1 MTWPCQACTYININ
15 DRALR
20 CHSCNTHRP
29 NSNSV
34 APAIIDLTE
43 ICSPN
48 LTATDENERR
58 ISRRR
63 REDVME
69 SNRSRRRRR
78 LEQPSAMT
86 ISDRSDAL
94 ANGIS
99 FNNDNPSSSTKS
111 LQTHASSDKSDAY
124 AVAKNVSRS
133 KGGIDNEHNN
143 RKTSDSNVEDES
155 KLKLARKEESKLMK
169 GSETNDTRAVRNT
182 ESEYRSNSANGTKQK
197 HHPAEQSISAQRLT
211 DIYIPLKPNSAEALL
226 ERANIILQQSFKHK
240 SLRPLQQTAVMNT
253 LQRKSSIVV
262 MATGGGKSLC
272 FQLPALVGG
281 TVSTN
286 ICADTSR
293 VTIVV
298 CPLIALM
305 MDQVDNLH
313 RRGIHTAACL
323 SSSHNSKTR
332 QEILNRLQLDKT
344 KAQKGVDNNNHSPK
358 PTPIQLLYCT
368 PELIETDKFR
378 AILTN
383 LYKSDR
389 LYLFA
394 IDEAHCLSTWGET
407 FNTRACNQSFIAL
420 IFLP

>member
-1 MTWPCQACTYININ
+1 M
-15 DRALR
+15 
-20 CHSCNTHRP
+20 
-29 NSNSV
+29 

-48 LTATDENERR
+48 LTATDENERHA
-58 ISRRR
+58 SRRR

-78 LEQPSAMT
+78 LEENSAMT

-94 ANGIS
+94 ANDTS
-99 FNNDNPSSSTKS
+99 FHNDNPSSSTKS

-143 RKTSDSNVEDES
+143 WKTSDNNVEDKS
-155 KLKLARKEESKLMK
+155 KFIPARK
-169 GSETNDTRAVRNT
+169 DTRAERNT

-197 HHPAEQSISAQRLT
+197 HHPEEQSISAQRLT
-211 DIYIPLKPNSAEALL
+211 GIYIPLKPNSAEALL

-281 TVSTN
+281 TISTN

-313 RRGIHTAACL
+313 KRGIHTAACL

-344 KAQKGVDNNNHSPK
+344 KAQKGFVNNNHSPK

-394 IDEAHCLSTWGET
+394 IDEAHCLSTWGEI
-407 FNTRACNQSFIAL
+407 FITRGCN
-420 IFLP
+420 